1 MKKILSISLAFL
13 LSATSF
19 CFGIANASSDDDY
32 ISVPISI
39 PDNLYNVKIFADC
52 NDVFNFE
59 YYSNALS
66 WYGHLSYRAMSIE
79 SFKSAK
85 SFQHGNVMF
94 SWKNQWQK
102 GTDGKYLDSDNKN
115 TLILDGIEYNMVVN
129 SADCGGSAIETS
141 GNYVQSFNVT
151 PGYYSNVN
159 FLAQNPMPS
168 EYNKASKSGFDVV
181 LTYSDGSEEMKN
193 TGEIYLSGD
202 NSVER
207 LGEPFIMAD
216 IITGTYNSSA
226 KTTTF
231 AGTTNEWAYSYIK
244 PYVIKTNEN
253 KILNKVTV
261 YAYGNSAAL
270 GTNGKYVASTADKRC
285 LANIYA
291 ITAVT
296 KKSIVKKSCV
306 EQIKAVNERYNN
318 ENILTNTSYSSEIK
332 DVLTSSASLSVSADD
347 ILKEFVPKIS
357 AMQISGTY
365 GEGNALSIS
374 KTVSDSFGRPVTLS
388 DIKWY
393 KSDTI
398 TTDET
403 AWTQIGTGE
412 TYTMQA
418 SDVGSYIYV
427 TAVPT
432 CEAVS
437 GIPEI
442 KTTGDRKISDVFF
455 RIVAPEA
462 KYAYFKAD
470 RGIESTYV
478 GEEISLNYGYEDLN
492 GDIEDGTVF
501 TFEKSSTKDGEYT
514 AVQTSTDN
522 KYVVKV
528 DDLKCFV
535 RCKVKVKNTA
545 EKGDEATEKISE
557 NVYFVQDDKTSFGT
571 KLFGEYKENKNVIVL
586 RNEALENGVK
596 DVSAYEW
603 YTTDK
608 MTNAFP
614 EGWTKSSENTQLFN
628 ISSDIFGKYVAV
640 AVTPKTEKSGVVTE
654 GDKIVKYFYSQQSP
668 VAYDVKITSDN
679 TDVKNTKSGDKLTG
693 TYKYADPNG
702 DSENG
707 TKVLFEKSA
716 DGENWET
723 LVEDVSTYELTEN
736 DTDMYIR
743 FSVIPKS
750 GEEPENTGEKTSS
763 ESFVTPFAPEVTNPT
778 ISGTASAGNTL
789 TASYTFSDKNG
800 NADVDSEIKWYAV
813 TSSGKT
819 LLGTGKFYAVNS
831 SDYGKSIIFEITP
844 KTNVKPLSG
853 ATVASASVAVTGGY
867 VYGGS
872 SGGSISTGSGGGGS
886 SYKGTATTPNEIPQY
901 TPVEKEKIFY
911 DIENHWAEEA
921 ILSANEKG
929 YMTGYEKKFRPDD
942 SITRAE
948 ISAVVCRVLGLETE
962 FSESFSDVTS
972 DLWYAGYVGSLYN
985 AKIVSGSGDAFYPGN
1000 NVTREEFAKIIVE
1013 AYKYKNN
1020 VNNVTRKDLAD
1031 FSDSNEI
1038 SQWAT
1043 DYVEQACG
1051 LGLFAGDTFGR
1062 FNPKAPLTRAEACV
1076 ITERFSNL
1084 K

>member
-1 MKKILSISLAFL
+1 MKKILSLTLAFL
-13 LSATSF
+13 LSATSL
-19 CFGIANASSDDDY
+19 CFSMANASSDDDY
-32 ISVPISI
+32 ISVPIII
-39 PDNLYNVKIFADC
+39 PDNDYTRKAYTDFGDKFAVSW
-52 NDVFNFE
+52 NMLGAAR
-59 YYSNALS
+59 NALI
-66 WYGHLSYRAMSIE
+66 SIDD
-79 SFKSAK
+79 FK
-85 SFQHGNVMF
+85 GNTEF
-94 SWKNQWQK
+94 NWKNPWQK
-102 GTDGKYLDSDNKN
+102 DGDGNFLDSDNRN
-115 TLILDGIEYNMVVN
+115 ILIHNGIEYNMFV
-129 SADCGGSAIETS
+129 APS
-141 GNYVQSFNVT
+141 GNFSGGTLDLGGNLIKRYSVT
-151 PGYYSNVN
+151 PGNYE
-159 FLAQNPMPS
+159 FLSILANGVTGIGYGTATTGLPL
-168 EYNKASKSGFDVV
+168 GVV
-181 LTYSDGSEEMKN
+181 LEYSDGTQEYKLSEQMF
-193 TGEIYLSGD
+193 SA
-202 NSVER
+202 
-207 LGEPFIMAD
+207 F
-216 IITGTYNSSA
+216 YNSAISLSFWNGFSVPTIEVSTVSGETVSGTEKVVKA
-226 KTTTF
+226 KDSL
-231 AGTTNEWAYSYIK
+231 YSDVYCYIN
-244 PYVIKTNEN
+244 PY
-253 KILNKVTV
+253 KIPVDFSKELTAVV
-261 YAYGNSAAL
+261 FVGGNTKATLES
-270 GTNGKYVASTADKRC
+270 NGKYSFSQQNGTHSGNVFAV
-285 LANIYA
+285 
-291 ITAVT
+291 TAVT
-296 KKSIVKKSCV
+296 SKAKIAQSLKAEAEKAIANYQGQNINTNSAYYNAVKSV
-306 EQIKAVNERYNN
+306 Y
-318 ENILTNTSYSSEIK
+318 
-332 DVLTSSASLSVSADD
+332 DDSVSGG
-347 ILKEFVPKIS
+347 ISPSLVFGSYVPKIS

-374 KTVSDSFGRPVTLS
+374 KTVSDTFRRTVTLS

-403 AWTQIGTGE
+403 AWTQISTGE

-442 KTTGDRKISDVFF
+442 KTTGDRKISNVFF

-470 RGIESTYV
+470 RGIESTYA

-492 GDIEDGTVF
+492 GDIESGTVF
-501 TFEKSSTKDGEYT
+501 TFEKSSKINGEYT

-522 KYVVKV
+522 KYVVKA
-528 DDLKCFV
+528 DDLNCFV

-571 KLFGEYKENKNVIVL
+571 KLFGEYGENKNVIVL

-614 EGWTKSSENTQLFN
+614 EGWIRSSENTQLFN

-640 AVTPKTEKSGVVTE
+640 VVTPKTEKNGVVTE

-679 TDVKNTKSGDKLTG
+679 TDAKNTKSGDKLTG

-723 LVEDVSTYELTEN
+723 LIEDVSTYELTED

-750 GEEPENTGEKTSS
+750 GEEHENTGEKTSS

-778 ISGTASAGNTL
+778 ISGTASTRNTL

-831 SDYGKSIIFEITP
+831 SDYGKSIIFEVTP

-867 VYGGS
+867 VY
-872 SGGSISTGSGGGGS
+872 GGSISTGSGGGGS

-911 DIENHWAEEA
+911 DIESHWAEEA

-948 ISAVVCRVLGLETE
+948 ICAVVCRVLGLEKE

-985 AKIVSGSGDAFYPGN
+985 AKIVSGSGDDFYPGN

-1051 LGLFAGDTFGR
+1051 LGLFTGDTFGR